1 MSGDLHSADQAGET
15 RALTAPREFAFHKF
29 RCEVIAGP
37 DKGAHQVSDAPEFVL
52 GTAEGNQLVLT
63 DRTVSRHHCVITATP
78 QGFMIRDLGSTNG
91 TLLGGFRIESA
102 YLKPGATIGIG
113 KTNVRF
119 DSLPETIREPL
130 SEEGRYGRV
139 LGESM
144 AMRRIFAILARVAGS
159 ESTLLLEGET
169 GTGKGLLAEAVH
181 QQSPRAGGP
190 FVVVDCSSIPSTLL
204 EAELFGY
211 AKGAFTGAYM
221 ARPGV
226 FEAANGGTVFL
237 DEIGELPI
245 EMQPKLLRVIE
256 DRMIRRLGTAMPLQL
271 DVRLIAATNRDL
283 RQEVNRGTFR
293 SDLFYRL
300 NIVRVR
306 LPPLRE
312 RREDVPLLVTHF
324 YKHFT
329 KNEDGKAPAEL
340 LTALL
345 RQDWPGNVRELRSAV
360 ERAVLMEDPELW
372 REAVV
377 GVPMAR
383 EEGAPAAT
391 TEEMFDPA
399 LSFREAKEQAVA
411 RWERAYLQALIRAS
425 DGNLSRAARAARMNR
440 NHLREL
446 LRHHHVQVREE

>member
-1 MSGDLHSADQAGET
+1 MSVDVHSADLAGET
-15 RALTAPREFAFHKF
+15 RALAAPREYTFHRF

-37 DKGAHQVSDAPEFVL
+37 DKGANQVSDAPEFVL
-52 GTAEGNQLVLT
+52 GTADGNQLVLT
-63 DRTVSRHHCVITATP
+63 DRTVSRHHCVIIATP

-91 TLLGGFRIESA
+91 TTLGGFRIESA
-102 YLKPGATIGIG
+102 YLKPGALIGLG
-113 KTNVRF
+113 KTSVRF
-119 DSLPETIREPL
+119 DSLPDTIREPL
-130 SEEGRYGRV
+130 SEEARYGRV
-139 LGESM
+139 LGESTT
-144 AMRRIFAILARVAGS
+144 MRRIFAMLPRVAAS
-159 ESTLLLEGET
+159 ESTVLLEGET

-181 QQSPRAGGP
+181 QQSARAGGP

-237 DEIGELPI
+237 DEIGELPV

-256 DRMIRRLGTAMPLQL
+256 DRMIRRLGTALPVQL
-271 DVRLIAATNRDL
+271 DVRVIAATNRDL

-300 NIVRVR
+300 NIVRIR
-306 LPPLRE
+306 LPALRE
-312 RREDVPLLVTHF
+312 RREDIPLLAMHF
-324 YKHFT
+324 YKQFT
-329 KNEDGKAPAEL
+329 KNEDAKPPAEL
-340 LTALL
+340 LAALI

-372 REAVV
+372 REAM
-377 GVPMAR
+377 GGTPAPR
-383 EEGAPAAT
+383 EEGAAAVST
-391 TEEMFDPA
+391 QEIFDPS
-399 LSFREAKEQAVA
+399 LSFRAAKEQAVA